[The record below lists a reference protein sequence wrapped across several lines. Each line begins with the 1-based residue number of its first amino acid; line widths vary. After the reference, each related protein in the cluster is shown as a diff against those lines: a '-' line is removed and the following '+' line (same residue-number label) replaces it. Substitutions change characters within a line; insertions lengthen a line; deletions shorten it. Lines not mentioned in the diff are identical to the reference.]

1 MDSAEVRR
9 SWRRVGTDLERRTS
23 VPIQKFLP
31 GFPMNLKGT
40 AAEPFN

>member
-1 MDSAEVRR
+1 MVRP
-9 SWRRVGTDLERRTS
+9 GHMGDKTYL

-31 GFPMNLKGT
+31 GFCMNLKGT